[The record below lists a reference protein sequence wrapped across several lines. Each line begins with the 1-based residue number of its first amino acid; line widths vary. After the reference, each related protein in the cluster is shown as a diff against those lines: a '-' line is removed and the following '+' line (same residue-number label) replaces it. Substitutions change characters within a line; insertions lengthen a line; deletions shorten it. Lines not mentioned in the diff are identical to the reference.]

1 MGPLWPTRSL
11 AWQRQVKRLGQGQDA
26 GLNGEG
32 AILQALGRVQRAEPR
47 HWAVER
53 TQGMGTRKS
62 RF

>member
-1 MGPLWPTRSL
+1 M
-11 AWQRQVKRLGQGQDA
+11 QRQLKRLGQGQDA